1 MNKNEIF
8 DIMELKNDVPKKT
21 YEQIDRVVE
30 LNSLDH
36 FKQFM
41 ILLKNTFMNDLIM
54 TKLKGNIH
62 ENENTV

>member
-30 LNSLDH
+30 LNSFDH

-41 ILLKNTFMNDLIM
+41 NLLKSTFMNDLTM
-54 TKLKGNIH
+54 TKLKGIIH
-62 ENENTV
+62 ENVV